1 MKVDRAAATRARQ
14 DPEFQLKHRV
24 TGAAIIAA
32 AAGLAVALL
41 LGQPGGGRPADG
53 DAQTIRFDFDNV
65 GASGDAAAVPS
76 QNDAAESALVTTT
89 VLPDAGA
96 TTAAT
101 VTDSSPRKNNTV
113 PPTLARAQPGW
124 AVRVGAFA
132 KQANLDAVTAA
143 LNAAGFQVNA
153 IRVTAKGHAATSLW
167 LGPYS
172 DQKTARAVR
181 RRVFDAGISGD
192 AEVVKYK
199 P

>member
-1 MKVDRAAATRARQ
+1 VKVDRAAATRARQ

-53 DAQTIRFDFDNV
+53 DAQTIRFDFDNA
-65 GASGDAAAVPS
+65 GATGDAAAAPS

-96 TTAAT
+96 GA
-101 VTDSSPRKNNTV
+101 VTDSSPRQNNAV

-132 KQANLDAVTAA
+132 KQANLDSVTAA
-143 LNAAGFQVNA
+143 LSAAGFQVNA
-153 IRVTAKGHAATSLW
+153 IRVTAKGRAATSLW

-181 RRVFDAGISGD
+181 RRVLDAGISGD

>member
-41 LGQPGGGRPADG
+41 LGEPGGGRPADG
-53 DAQTIRFDFDNV
+53 DAQTIRFDLDNA
-65 GASGDAAAVPS
+65 GATGDATAVPS
-76 QNDAAESALVTTT
+76 QNDAAESALVTAT

-96 TTAAT
+96 
-101 VTDSSPRKNNTV
+101 VTDSSPRKNNAV
-113 PPTLARAQPGW
+113 PPTIARAQPGW

-153 IRVTAKGHAATSLW
+153 IRVTAKGRAATSLW

>member
-41 LGQPGGGRPADG
+41 LGEPGGGRPADG
-53 DAQTIRFDFDNV
+53 DAQTIRFDLDNA

-76 QNDAAESALVTTT
+76 QNGAAESALVTAT
-89 VLPDAGA
+89 VLPDAG
-96 TTAAT
+96 T
-101 VTDSSPRKNNTV
+101 VTDSSPRKNNAV

-153 IRVTAKGHAATSLW
+153 IRVTAKGRAATSLW

>member
-53 DAQTIRFDFDNV
+53 DAQTIRFDFDNA
-65 GASGDAAAVPS
+65 GASGDAAAAPS

-89 VLPDAGA
+89 ELPDAGA
-96 TTAAT
+96 
-101 VTDSSPRKNNTV
+101 VTDSSSRKNNTV
-113 PPTLARAQPGW
+113 PPTIARAQPGW

-143 LNAAGFQVNA
+143 LTAAGFEVNA
-153 IRVTAKGHAATSLW
+153 IRVTAKGRAATSLW

-181 RRVFDAGISGD
+181 RRVLDAGISGD